1 MKTVLK
7 IAAGMG
13 AAGLILILVI
23 SLISGKTSLTSED
36 LGINVNQLEN
46 GIGISVGRSLDG
58 NGARV
63 IRTGIIR
70 TMRMKFIISMAWLT
84 ATGIFKSMKKRFPI
98 SQELMWKVI
107 WAM

>member
-36 LGINVNQLEN
+36 LGINVNQLAN
-46 GIGISVGRSLDG
+46 GIGMLMQALASALVL
-58 NGARV
+58 
-63 IRTGIIR
+63 
-70 TMRMKFIISMAWLT
+70 FIITLAIMSG
-84 ATGIFKSMKKRFPI
+84 ATNGTGG
-98 SQELMWKVI
+98 
-107 WAM
+107 